1 MTTETE
7 TGAYVGEEA
16 TLQVADPDPDN
27 SLYLADKGITPD
39 SSFDERT
46 RQMGLEYNYTAL
58 GNDSESSNF
67 ADHYSEAKKTP
78 VKPGIPTGLNRFTD
92 DGEEEDEEEL
102 VTDGEEDGSG
112 YVVTRQDRRK
122 KEKATFNP
130 SAAVGRDDTYIDTVR
145 SANLDRSVAVVSL
158 KFNSTGD
165 AELGEKGDDD
175 QGRVGD
181 IAYSDVEDPS
191 TISAIDVANNAGKYD
206 KDRIVEDA
214 ESTYKVTA
222 EEGEQI
228 TRYEVAA
235 PIRENIPYSEQSS
248 VAKAVLLDEPAG
260 KLPSIDYD
268 KTVKQLLP
276 DGINTER
283 RESDSEIEG
292 VRVEYPEAQQAQSIS
307 DRERQAI
314 LDRIIINDPT
324 YLTLK

>member
-1 MTTETE
+1 MTTES
-7 TGAYVGEEA
+7 GAYVGEEA
-16 TLQVADPDPDN
+16 TLQVSDPDPDN
-27 SLYLADKGITPD
+27 SLYLTDKGITPD

-46 RQMGLEYNYTAL
+46 RQMGLEYDYTAL
-58 GNDSESSNF
+58 NNDSESSNF
-67 ADHYSEAKKTP
+67 VDHYSEAKKTP

-130 SAAVGRDDTYIDTVR
+130 SAAVGRDDTYVDTIR
-145 SANLDRSVAVVSL
+145 SANLDRSVARVSL
-158 KFNSTGD
+158 KFDSTGD

-181 IAYSDVEDPS
+181 IAYTDVEDPS

-235 PIRENIPYSEQSS
+235 PIQENIPYSEQS
-248 VAKAVLLDEPAG
+248 AGTKAVLLDEPAG

-276 DGINTER
+276 DGINTET
-283 RESDSEIEG
+283 RESDSDIEG